1 MMIKLCLF
9 SLVSLA
15 ITCALVA
22 YLNPINAWRW
32 TILLSLCK

>member
-1 MMIKLCLF
+1 MKLKLCLCA
-9 SLVSLA
+9 LLSLA
-15 ITCALVA
+15 VGCALVA